1 MFENK
6 KLRVIVSKW
15 DNNEMYV
22 IAADDVKK
30 VNLHDCYDQN
40 GQQLDAEAAGDYS
53 LKNCYCDSMENE
65 MKAKGI
71 EIFGESFSDMEYDKN
86 DLTIDN
92 SEEIGLKEKEKEINA
107 FIRKFEEEEANYIEC
122 EAIQYWDGHN
132 NRSAII
138 GDEEE
143 GADYEYADNELE
155 KEILE
160 EFSKLE
166 KPEYKQGL
174 ADVKGEKY
182 YFWFSLYQNK
192 NFCICEVSE
201 RSPFEDEE

>member
-1 MFENK
+1 MFEDK

-15 DNNEMYV
+15 DNDEMYI

-71 EIFGESFSDMEYDKN
+71 EIFGESFSNMEYNKN
-86 DLTIDN
+86 DLTIGN
-92 SEEIGLKEKEKEINA
+92 AEEIGLKDKEEEINA
-107 FIRKFEEEEANYIEC
+107 FIRKFEEDEANYIEC
-122 EAIQYWDGHN
+122 ETIQYWDGHN

-138 GDEEE
+138 GDEKV

-182 YFWFSLYQNK
+182 YFRFSQYQNK

>member
-1 MFENK
+1 MFEDK

-15 DNNEMYV
+15 DNDEMYI

-30 VNLHDCYDQN
+30 VNLHDCYDLN

-71 EIFGESFSDMEYDKN
+71 EIFGESFSDMEYNKN

-92 SEEIGLKEKEKEINA
+92 AEEIDLKDKEEEINA
-107 FIRKFEEEEANYIEC
+107 FIRKFEEDEANYIEC

-138 GDEEE
+138 GDEEV

-182 YFWFSLYQNK
+182 YFRFSQYQNK

>member
-1 MFENK
+1 MFEDK

-15 DNNEMYV
+15 DNNEMYI
-22 IAADDVKK
+22 IASDDVKK

-40 GQQLDAEAAGDYS
+40 GQELDAEAAGDYS
-53 LKNCYCDSMENE
+53 LKNCYCDSMKIDMIN
-65 MKAKGI
+65 KGI
-71 EIFGESFSDMEYDKN
+71 ELFGESFDDMTYNYET
-86 DLTIDN
+86 LEIDN
-92 SEEIGLKEKEKEINA
+92 AEEIGLKEKEEEINS
-107 FIRKFEEEEANYIEC
+107 FIRKFEDSEAYYIEC

-138 GDEEE
+138 GDEEV
-143 GADYEYADNELE
+143 GADYEYADSEVE

-182 YFWFSLYQNK
+182 SFRFSQYQNK

-201 RSPFEDEE
+201 RSPFDDEE

>member
-1 MFENK
+1 MFEDK

-15 DNNEMYV
+15 DDSQMYI
-22 IAADDVKK
+22 IAADDVTK
-30 VNLHDCYDQN
+30 VNLHDCYDQY
-40 GQQLDAEAAGDYS
+40 GQQLDAEAAGDGS
-53 LKNCYCDSMENE
+53 LKNYYCDN
-65 MKAKGI
+65 MKIDMIDKGI
-71 EIFGESFSDMEYDKN
+71 EIFGEAFDDMEYNYDTLEIEN
-86 DLTIDN
+86 A
-92 SEEIGLKEKEKEINA
+92 EELGLEDREEEINA
-107 FIRKFEEEEANYIEC
+107 FIRKFEEDEASYTEC

-138 GDEEE
+138 GDEEA
-143 GADYEYADNELE
+143 GADYEYVDNELE

-182 YFWFSLYQNK
+182 SFRFSQYQNK